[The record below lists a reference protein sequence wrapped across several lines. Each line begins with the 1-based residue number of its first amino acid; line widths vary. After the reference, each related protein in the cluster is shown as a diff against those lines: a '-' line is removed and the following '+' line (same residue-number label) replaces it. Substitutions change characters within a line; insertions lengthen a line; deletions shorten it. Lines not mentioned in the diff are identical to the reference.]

1 MALDVP
7 DAVRQAAQSLG
18 GASLDWLNSLQAQVS
33 NLADDWGLEIG
44 QSLSGGSGGYVVEAT
59 RKADGQAA
67 VLKLHMVGHEPF
79 AHEVAVLR
87 AAAGRGY
94 ATILDHDP
102 VRAATLLERL
112 GVQLSQLSLS
122 ADQQIAVIC
131 RTLQDAWRTKPVGL
145 GLMTGAGKAELLAQ
159 MIAQMWDEQGQP
171 CGQAVVEQAF
181 SFCRQRAEAFDPAT
195 SVLVHGDA
203 HPGNTLQSLSDP
215 SQFKFVDPDGL
226 FAERACDLAVPMR
239 DWDEA
244 MLSGDSLGIARAR
257 CTRLSDLTG
266 VDPHAI
272 WQWGFM
278 EGVSTGLYLR
288 KLGRPELGTIMLRVA
303 EQLAGHDGP

>member
-1 MALDVP
+1 MLDIP
-7 DAVRQAAQSLG
+7 DAVRLAAQSLG
-18 GASLDWLNSLQAQVS
+18 GASLDWLNSLEDQIAR
-33 NLADDWGLEIG
+33 LADDWGLEIG

-59 RKADGQAA
+59 RIVDGLAA

-79 AHEVAVLR
+79 DHEVAVLR
-87 AAAGRGY
+87 VAQGRGY

-112 GVQLSQLSLS
+112 GVPLSRLGLP
-122 ADQQIAVIC
+122 ADEQIAVIC
-131 RTLQDAWRTKPVGL
+131 RTLQDAWRTRPVGL
-145 GLMTGAGKAELLAQ
+145 DLMTGAGKAELLAQ
-159 MIAQMWDEQGQP
+159 MIGQMWDEQGRP
-171 CGQAVVEQAF
+171 CGQKVIDQALRYCGQRAQAF
-181 SFCRQRAEAFDPAT
+181 NPAT

-244 MLSGDSLGIARAR
+244 MLQGDSVAMTRAR
-257 CTRLSDLTG
+257 CARLSGLTG
-266 VDPHAI
+266 VDPDAI

-278 EGVSTGLYLR
+278 EGVSTGLYLC
-288 KLGRPELGTIMLRVA
+288 KLGRPELGTVMLRVA
-303 EQLAGHDGP
+303 ETLVGYEPS